1 MSEEHKE
8 PNMAQ
13 VNIGEL
19 LSAKRAAKGLS
30 IAQVVTDT
38 KLSYRVVEQL
48 EDSQFSEIG
57 TPVYVRGYLSGYAK
71 YLGLDAANIIQLY
84 DTQYPAEAVNIK
96 PAIGSGMSRKKVK
109 RHSKTLSMIVALAV
123 FAGLAY
129 GYSQIEPFVLPTTNA
144 LTTSDDSVTNSADI
158 DSAID
163 AAKSANDLAEDALNG
178 LPVTG
183 TQVLP
188 DETLTLEGLS
198 EELGDAGLSDV
209 DESEETT
216 DSSETDKENT
226 AKESDE
232 AKDDLQKATLVVQF
246 INEIWLRVSDKN
258 GKQLV
263 QGIYN
268 KKKQLAVTG
277 EGPFLLK
284 TARPEAVA
292 SILLNDTPLVLEK
305 YKVGK
310 RKYQLK

>member
-84 DTQYPAEAVNIK
+84 DTQYPAETVNIK

-109 RHSKTLSMIVALAV
+109 RHSKTLSMIAALAV

-129 GYSQIEPFVLPTTNA
+129 GYSQIEPFVLPAANISAASNNTA
-144 LTTSDDSVTNSADI
+144 MNSAGI

-163 AAKSANDLAEDALNG
+163 AAKSANHLAEDALNG

-183 TQVLP
+183 TQALS
-188 DETLTLEGLS
+188 DEELEDLSEGLD
-198 EELGDAGLSDV
+198 DAGLSDAREN
-209 DESEETT
+209 ESAT
-216 DSSETDKENT
+216 DLSEKKDKEDGLKGT
-226 AKESDE
+226 DE
-232 AKDDLQKATLVVQF
+232 TKDNLQKATLVVQF
-246 INEIWLRVSDKN
+246 NNEIWLKVSDKN

-263 QGIYN
+263 QGIYD
-268 KKKQLAVTG
+268 KKKQLSVTG

-292 SILLNDTPLVLEK
+292 SIQLNDTPLVLEK
-305 YKVGK
+305 YKVGR